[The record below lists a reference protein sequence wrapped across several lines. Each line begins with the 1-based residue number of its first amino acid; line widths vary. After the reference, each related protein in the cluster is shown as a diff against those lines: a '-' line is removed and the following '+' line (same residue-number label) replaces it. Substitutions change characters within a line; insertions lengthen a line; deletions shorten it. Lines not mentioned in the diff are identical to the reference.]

1 MAWTLASLRTS
12 RFGTSATTTTTLPT
26 SSASRCADP
35 PQTAENSEKKLPRL
49 LSRSLALHCIE
60 QWTPF
65 LCIFFFFER
74 LHISHETLWLCLQAA
89 GGATGFP
96 MTLSCLQLGVG
107 VIYALFL
114 WAAPDA
120 RNKPKVSFSDI
131 KKMLPV
137 GVCMAGA
144 HAGSVF
150 ALGAGAVSFAQIV
163 KSAEPA
169 FAAVV
174 MSNIALSCIRNRNIV
189 VNICTPIFDVV
200 YRSALCSTRRRFPP
214 PSGWRSSR

>member
-1 MAWTLASLRTS
+1 
-12 RFGTSATTTTTLPT
+12 
-26 SSASRCADP
+26 
-35 PQTAENSEKKLPRL
+35 
-49 LSRSLALHCIE
+49 
-60 QWTPF
+60 
-65 LCIFFFFER
+65 
-74 LHISHETLWLCLQAA
+74 
-89 GGATGFP
+89 

-174 MSNIALSCIRNRNIV
+174 MSNIALLRSRLFVIAIYI
-189 VNICTPIFDVV
+189 VNIYVPISDVV